1 MGKNRSFI
9 NITDFLVFG
18 IIFIIW
24 LIFAVLTRGLFLSP
38 RNISFIFLQMT
49 IISYISMGMA
59 FVIISGN
66 LDLSVGSLVGLT
78 GAMVAALQVRVIPLF
93 FSDLNVSEVV
103 LTLIT
108 VILTLMFG
116 GVLGF
121 WQGLWISYG
130 GVPSIIVTLGGMLLF
145 RGAVLLI
152 TKGITLTPMLIS
164 LKYLGHGYLDK
175 VYGYI
180 IAIIAIIFLWIKKI
194 IDSRL
199 YKRTHKSVKKG
210 LKLTIVD
217 FLKTIIISIVII
229 LFTITFNFYRGFPI
243 PVVIMMA
250 LAIILTFIS
259 SKTQFGRYV
268 YAIGG
273 SKEASRLLGI
283 DVKSNQL
290 VIFVLAGIIAAIGGI
305 ILTARTDAATTYAGQ
320 FYEIEAIAACVIGG
334 VSLFGGRGSVF
345 GALLGALIIAGIDNG
360 MSMLN
365 IEISWQQMIK
375 GMIIIVMVWVDVN
388 FRKKS

>member
-1 MGKNRSFI
+1 MKRKKNST
-9 NITDFLVFG
+9 NITNFLVFG
-18 IIFIIW
+18 IIFMIW
-24 LIFAVLTRGLFLSP
+24 LVFAILTRGLFFSP

-78 GAMVAALQVRVIPLF
+78 GAMVAALQVRIIPLYF
-93 FSDLNVSEVV
+93 NNLNISGTLLTLITVV
-103 LTLIT
+103 LTLI
-108 VILTLMFG
+108 FG
-116 GVLGF
+116 CILGF

-164 LKYLGHGYLDK
+164 FKYLGHGYLAK
-175 VYGYI
+175 LYGYI
-180 IAIIAIIFLWIKKI
+180 IAIIAITFLWLKKI
-194 IDSRL
+194 FDYYL
-199 YKRTHKSVKKG
+199 YRRPNKGVKRDIKS
-210 LKLTIVD
+210 IIFN
-217 FLKTIIISIVII
+217 FLKTIIMSVIII
-229 LFTITFNFYRGFPI
+229 LFTLTFNFYRGFPI
-243 PVVIMMA
+243 PVLIMLSIA
-250 LAIILTFIS
+250 VILTFIS
-259 SKTQFGRYV
+259 NKTQFGRYV

-290 VIFVLAGIIAAIGGI
+290 MIFMLIGVMAAIGGI

-320 FYEIEAIAACVIGG
+320 FYEMEAIAACVIGG

-345 GALLGALIIAGIDNG
+345 GALIGALIIASIDNG

-365 IEISWQQMIK
+365 VEISWQQMTK